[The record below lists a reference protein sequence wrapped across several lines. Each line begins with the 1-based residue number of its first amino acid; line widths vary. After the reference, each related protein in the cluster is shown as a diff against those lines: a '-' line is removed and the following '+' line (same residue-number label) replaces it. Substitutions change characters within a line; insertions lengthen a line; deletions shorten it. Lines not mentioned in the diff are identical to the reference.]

1 MDIQK
6 NQLYEAEI
14 VDYTSEGLGVCRI
27 DGRAVF
33 VKGAVPGEKWTIKIL
48 KVTNTAIFAKG
59 EELLV
64 RSPARIESDCPHFGK
79 CGGCALR
86 HVTYEEELRFKLSR
100 VNEAYRRIGGL
111 DLEASEI
118 IGAENTEGYRNKAI
132 FAVGEGGVH
141 GFFRTRSHDIIPIDR
156 CLLQPELA
164 DRAAKAVSRFMNEEN
179 IPAYNEETG
188 EGYIRHVF
196 TRVGFTSGE
205 AMATIVTARS
215 LGKKTAHLVS
225 ILREECPELTSIVL
239 NTNRRRGNTVLD
251 GEFITLWGRSTL
263 RDTLCGLEFELSPRA
278 FYQINPPQAE
288 RLYNKALEF
297 AAPEGKGLVLDLYC
311 GAGTISLCLARGADR
326 VIGAEIVPEA
336 VQNARENAK
345 RNNITNAEFICAD
358 AGKAAQELANRGLH
372 PDAVVVDPPRKGLS
386 RECIEEVAKM
396 APERVVYVSCNV
408 ATQARDLAIF
418 KELGYTAK
426 TAVAVDM
433 FPRTEHVET
442 VALLSRS

>member
-311 GAGTISLCLARGADR
+311 GAGTISLCLARGADK
-326 VIGAEIVPEA
+326 VIGAEIV
-336 VQNARENAK
+336 
-345 RNNITNAEFICAD
+345 
-358 AGKAAQELANRGLH
+358 
-372 PDAVVVDPPRKGLS
+372 
-386 RECIEEVAKM
+386 
-396 APERVVYVSCNV
+396 
-408 ATQARDLAIF
+408 
-418 KELGYTAK
+418 
-426 TAVAVDM
+426 
-433 FPRTEHVET
+433 
-442 VALLSRS
+442 